1 MVLKSLKKE
10 QIRRLIIDAAKI
22 YSRELAGRVFL
33 YVFGS
38 EYFEIVFKTDR
49 FTHLTGV
56 STQLP
61 AAKFYSL
68 AKSGILNTGQFGF
81 TSQHPMAVAKK
92 KLPCLN
98 NLPLLTNNL
107 VCVVKDMKTLTCSYK
122 IGVTNLSF
130 TLCLTDNIDLSGRKI
145 DDCLLPRSLRIKDK
159 AIENSPFA
167 EIVDFIF
174 VKTYGSSIYS
184 ELTYSDNTKTLP
196 DTIKSLVDAKFFIQQ
211 QH

>member
-1 MVLKSLKKE
+1 MCFSSNYILYE
-10 QIRRLIIDAAKI
+10 AA
-22 YSRELAGRVFL
+22 SWAHFFRPPGQ
-33 YVFGS
+33 
-38 EYFEIVFKTDR
+38 
-49 FTHLTGV
+49 V
-56 STQLP
+56 SVYRTCALD
-61 AAKFYSL
+61 
-68 AKSGILNTGQFGF
+68 F
-81 TSQHPMAVAKK
+81 TSRA
-92 KLPCLN
+92 
-98 NLPLLTNNL
+98 LLTNNL
-107 VCVVKDMKTLTCSYK
+107 ACVVKDMKTLTCSYK

-130 TLCLTDNIDLSGRKI
+130 TLCLTNNIDLSGRKI